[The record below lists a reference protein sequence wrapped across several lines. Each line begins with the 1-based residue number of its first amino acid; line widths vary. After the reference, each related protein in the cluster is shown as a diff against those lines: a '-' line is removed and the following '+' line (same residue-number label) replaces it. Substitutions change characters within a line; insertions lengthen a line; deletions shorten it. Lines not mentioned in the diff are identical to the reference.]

1 MLVVDSNAT
10 RKRPDRLQLSVL
22 LDASLVVSLRSA
34 ARNRGMT
41 IAALV
46 EKALEV
52 ELDGYVDAGPGG
64 STGIAGEG
72 AGVREVGGRDRV
84 DGPVSPADKRVGPDW
99 EAILAAG
106 RSARVPVM
114 AAAVVDRVR
123 DPIEEIA

>member
-99 EAILAAG
+99 EAILSAG
-106 RSARVPVM
+106 REAKAIVTSNTVLQ
-114 AAAVVDRVR
+114 AAD
-123 DPIEEIA
+123 DWTMEIA

>member
-1 MLVVDSNAT
+1 MDSNTT
-10 RKRPDRLQLSVL
+10 RQRPDRAQLSVL
-22 LDASLVVSLRSA
+22 LDASLVVNLRSA
-34 ARNRGMT
+34 ARARGMT

-52 ELDGYVDAGPGG
+52 ELDGYVDAGPGSSSG
-64 STGIAGEG
+64 FGGES

-84 DGPVSPADKRVGPDW
+84 AGSVSPDVGRSVAPDW

-106 RSARVPVM
+106 RASKTITPVLV
-114 AAAVVDRVR
+114 ADR